1 MAENAVKQNKV
12 KNSRI
17 FGDYLIM
24 LVAPL
29 VIAVWYYGVRAV
41 YAAAAAVAGAMIT
54 DIAANL
60 IIRKQYRLKDL
71 SSVYIGAAIAAMM
84 PAGIPLYIP
93 ALAAAFAVLA
103 VKIPFG
109 GGLRAPFSPVAAGFA
124 FACVCFKEQI
134 FDYSYN
140 SADKLL
146 GSASLD
152 SLLAK
157 GNSVRLNS
165 VNLFDIVS
173 GNVAGPMATGC
184 GIVLIACCA
193 YLFVRRR
200 KALLATAG
208 FIVTCAVFAA
218 VFPRIN
224 ASAITSVV
232 LELSSGS
239 LIFAGVFLL
248 TDLATLPKSSA
259 VRVIYGAVCGI
270 ICMTMRRL
278 GAYEEPVCFAV
289 LLANGLRPV
298 MESALGNALSKGAKS
313 KPVKGV
319 AGK

>member
-140 SADKLL
+140 SVDKLL
-146 GSASLD
+146 GSASLG

-200 KALLATAG
+200 KALLTTAG

-259 VRVIYGAVCGI
+259 VRVIYGAVC
-270 ICMTMRRL
+270 MTMRRL

-298 MESALGNALSKGAKS
+298 MESALGNAFSKGAKS
-313 KPVKGV
+313 KPVKVV

>member
-140 SADKLL
+140 SVDKLL
-146 GSASLD
+146 GSASLG

-200 KALLATAG
+200 KALLT
-208 FIVTCAVFAA
+208 TCLLYTSDAA
-218 VFPRIN
+218 D
-224 ASAITSVV
+224 
-232 LELSSGS
+232 E
-239 LIFAGVFLL
+239 
-248 TDLATLPKSSA
+248 
-259 VRVIYGAVCGI
+259 
-270 ICMTMRRL
+270 
-278 GAYEEPVCFAV
+278 
-289 LLANGLRPV
+289 
-298 MESALGNALSKGAKS
+298 
-313 KPVKGV
+313 
-319 AGK
+319 

>member
-29 VIAVWYYGVRAV
+29 VIAVWYYGARAV

-140 SADKLL
+140 SVDKLL
-146 GSASLD
+146 GSASLG

-193 YLFVRRR
+193 LFVRRR

-259 VRVIYGAVCGI
+259 VRVIYGAVCGV

-298 MESALGNALSKGAKS
+298 MESALGNAFSKGAKS
-313 KPVKGV
+313 KPVKVV

>member
-1 MAENAVKQNKV
+1 
-12 KNSRI
+12 
-17 FGDYLIM
+17 M

-124 FACVCFKEQI
+124 CVCFKEQI

-140 SADKLL
+140 SVDKLL
-146 GSASLD
+146 GSASLG

-200 KALLATAG
+200 KALLTTAG

-259 VRVIYGAVCGI
+259 VRVIYGAVCGV

-298 MESALGNALSKGAKS
+298 MESALGNAFSKGAKS
-313 KPVKGV
+313 KPVKVV

>member
-41 YAAAAAVAGAMIT
+41 YVAAAAVAGAMIT

-140 SADKLL
+140 SVDKLL
-146 GSASLD
+146 GSASLG

-193 YLFVRRR
+193 FFVRRR

-259 VRVIYGAVCGI
+259 VRVIYGAVCGV

-298 MESALGNALSKGAKS
+298 MESALGNAFSKGAKS
-313 KPVKGV
+313 KPVKVV

>member
-29 VIAVWYYGVRAV
+29 VIAVWYYGARAV

-140 SADKLL
+140 SVDKLL
-146 GSASLD
+146 GSASLG

-193 YLFVRRR
+193 FFVRRR

-259 VRVIYGAVCGI
+259 VRVIYGAVCGV

-298 MESALGNALSKGAKS
+298 MESALGNAFSKGAKS
-313 KPVKGV
+313 KPVKVV

>member
-29 VIAVWYYGVRAV
+29 VIAVWYYGARAV

-71 SSVYIGAAIAAMM
+71 SSVYIAAIAAMM

-140 SADKLL
+140 SVDKLL
-146 GSASLD
+146 GSASLG

-200 KALLATAG
+200 KALLTTAG

-259 VRVIYGAVCGI
+259 VRVIYGAVCGV

-289 LLANGLRPV
+289 
-298 MESALGNALSKGAKS
+298 MESALGNAFSKGAKS
-313 KPVKGV
+313 KPVKVV

>member
-1 MAENAVKQNKV
+1 MADNAVKQNKV

-24 LVAPL
+24 LIAPF
-29 VIAVWYYGVRAV
+29 VIAVWYYGARAV
-41 YAAAAAVAGAMIT
+41 YVTAAAVAGALIA

-60 IIRKQYRLKDL
+60 VIRKQYRLKDL

-84 PAGIPLYIP
+84 PAGAALYIP
-93 ALAAAFAVLA
+93 AAAGAFAVLA

-124 FACVCFKEQI
+124 FACVCFKEQM
-134 FDYSYN
+134 FDYAYN

-146 GSASLD
+146 GSASIG

-173 GNVAGPMATGC
+173 GNVAGPMGTGC

-208 FIVTCAVFAA
+208 FIAACAVFAA
-218 VFPRIN
+218 VFPRVN
-224 ASAITSVV
+224 ASFVTSVV

-248 TDLATLPKSSA
+248 TDLATLPRSSL

-270 ICMTMRRL
+270 ICMMMRRL

-289 LLANGLRPV
+289 LLVNGLRPV
-298 MESALGNALSKGAKS
+298 MESALGNAVSKTASAK
-313 KPVKGV
+313 PAKGV
-319 AGK
+319 AAK

>member
-140 SADKLL
+140 SVDKLL
-146 GSASLD
+146 GSASLG

-200 KALLATAG
+200 KALLTTAG
-208 FIVTCAVFAA
+208 FIVPCAVF
-218 VFPRIN
+218 PEN
-224 ASAITSVV
+224 Q
-232 LELSSGS
+232 
-239 LIFAGVFLL
+239 
-248 TDLATLPKSSA
+248 
-259 VRVIYGAVCGI
+259 
-270 ICMTMRRL
+270 RL
-278 GAYEEPVCFAV
+278 GDNERCAGAFVRLADLCGRIPADRPCDSAEEQRREGDIRG
-289 LLANGLRPV
+289 GLRRYLHDDAPPGR
-298 MESALGNALSKGAKS
+298 L
-313 KPVKGV
+313 
-319 AGK
+319 

>member
-29 VIAVWYYGVRAV
+29 VIAVWYYGARAV

-93 ALAAAFAVLA
+93 AMAAAFAVLA

-140 SADKLL
+140 SVDKLL
-146 GSASLD
+146 GSASLG

-239 LIFAGVFLL
+239 LIFAGVSLL
-248 TDLATLPKSSA
+248 TDLATLSKSSA
-259 VRVIYGAVCGI
+259 VSDSAEEQ
-270 ICMTMRRL
+270 RRE
-278 GAYEEPVCFAV
+278 GDIRG
-289 LLANGLRPV
+289 GLRRYLHDDAPPGR
-298 MESALGNALSKGAKS
+298 L
-313 KPVKGV
+313 
-319 AGK
+319 